1 VFVALL
7 SVPCT
12 SLAFLIDTTL
22 ILPVSARGLLLDT
35 WIIATAVKADGTKTS
50 PRQLSAGA
58 EDLKRFAVAR
68 LGDGKP
74 VQFDVYN
81 ELGAEIVDHD
91 AIVPRQKVYVVLR
104 NQVLPLGVFQ
114 GAPLY
119 LQPIFLFCQRHKCP
133 SYTDGPAWPCLQLSL
148 SVAAQART

>member
-1 VFVALL
+1 V
-7 SVPCT
+7 
-12 SLAFLIDTTL
+12 AFLIDTTL

-35 WIIATAVKADGTKTS
+35 WIIATAVKADGTKTN
-50 PRQLSAGA
+50 PNQLSAGA
-58 EDLKRFAVAR
+58 EDLQRFAVAR
-68 LGDGKP
+68 LGDGKL
-74 VQFDVYN
+74 QFDVYN
-81 ELGAEIVDHD
+81 KLGAKIVDHD

-119 LQPIFLFCQRHKCP
+119 LHPIFLFCQARHKCP
-133 SYTDGPAWPCLQLSL
+133 SYMDGPAWPCLQLSL